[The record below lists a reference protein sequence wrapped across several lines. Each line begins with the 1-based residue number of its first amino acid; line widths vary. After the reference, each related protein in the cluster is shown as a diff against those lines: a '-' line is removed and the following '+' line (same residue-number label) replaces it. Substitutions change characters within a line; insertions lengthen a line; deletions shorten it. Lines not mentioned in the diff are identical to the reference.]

1 MTQRN
6 FIKHYDVKNI
16 LGKGAFGK
24 VALAIHNL
32 TQKEVA
38 LKIINKTK
46 LSEY

>member
-1 MTQRN
+1 M
-6 FIKHYDVKNI
+6 

-24 VALAIHNL
+24 VVLAIHNL

-46 LSEY
+46 LTEH